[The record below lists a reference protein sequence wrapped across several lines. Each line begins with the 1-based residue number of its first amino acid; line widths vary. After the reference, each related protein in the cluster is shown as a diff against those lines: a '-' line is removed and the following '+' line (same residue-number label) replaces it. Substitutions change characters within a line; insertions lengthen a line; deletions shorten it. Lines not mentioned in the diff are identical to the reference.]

1 MIQSKPPLDSP
12 TSTDPQTNSADGA
25 TGSENAV
32 PTRRPRR
39 WLLRFILLVSIL
51 IVAGLIWNGMSSP
64 KVEDDGREVTIQH
77 APDSGSSDENAD
89 SDLPIKGDEPV
100 DAQRPRLTSMIS
112 DQAIADADH
121 PLHPLIELGQE
132 CLVRMDENVVDYQ
145 AKLTTQIL
153 KRKKLLPEKK
163 MEVKVRHAREDTD
176 GNSTPFSVYT
186 RFIRPRSEAGQEA
199 IWVDGAN
206 DGKLLAHASGFL
218 NVKTF
223 HLDPL
228 SSMAMKSSRYPIYQV
243 GFRKLI
249 LKMLEYGKSD
259 QEHDECEVSFER
271 NVIVDGHQCTLLQ
284 VIHPAERDHFEYHIA
299 KIYIDDERE
308 FPIGYEGF
316 LWPEKPGEEPRLL
329 ERYFYT
335 DIKLNVGLTDLD
347 FDPANEKY
355 EYPGW

>member
-1 MIQSKPPLDSP
+1 MIETDTHSDAPTATEPQPANAAERGAAARPARRRLRRFLTAFVVLVVVFIGWQRITAPPL
-12 TSTDPQTNSADGA
+12 
-25 TGSENAV
+25 
-32 PTRRPRR
+32 
-39 WLLRFILLVSIL
+39 
-51 IVAGLIWNGMSSP
+51 
-64 KVEDDGREVTIQH
+64 EDDGEEVTIQH
-77 APDSGSSDENAD
+77 APVSEQHDSVDDTEPLAGGDRSGGSA
-89 SDLPIKGDEPV
+89 
-100 DAQRPRLTSMIS
+100 RPRLTSLIS

-121 PLHPLIELGQE
+121 PLHPLIELGEE
-132 CLVRMDENVVDYQ
+132 CLVRMDENVSDYK

-163 MEVKVRHAREDTD
+163 MAIKVRHDRENAD
-176 GNSTPFSVYT
+176 GGEIPFSVYT
-186 RFIRPRSEAGQEA
+186 RFIRPRADAGQEA

-259 QEHDECEVSFER
+259 QDHDECEVTLER
-271 NVIVDGHQCTLLQ
+271 GVMVDGHQCTLLQ
-284 VIHPAERDHFEYHIA
+284 VTHPVERPHFEYHIA
-299 KIYIDDERE
+299 KIYIDDTRE

-316 LWPEKPGEEPRLL
+316 LWPEKPGDEPRLL

-335 DIKLNVGLTDLD
+335 DIQLNVGLKDHD
-347 FDPANEKY
+347 FDAANDAY
-355 EYPGW
+355 DFPGW